1 MKNNQLGRFPWGILA
16 GVCGVLVF
24 YTIVG
29 TVASYIVLSII
40 AGATTEGAGLFD
52 TWYQQVLFIG
62 DILFGAGFI
71 ASVVLYIIGK
81 AGKRKIAEGNES

>member
-1 MKNNQLGRFPWGILA
+1 MRRTRILYDRRN
-16 GVCGVLVF
+16 GCFVYRSQYYC
-24 YTIVG
+24 
-29 TVASYIVLSII
+29 
-40 AGATTEGAGLFD
+40 GATTEGAGLFD